1 MKPFRSDEFNEGE
14 NAGLLDDIP
23 FWSAPFGLKLL
34 ENIRYIPGITA
45 LDIGSGTGFP
55 LLELAARLG
64 EGSSVYGIEPW
75 KEMNARSRA
84 KIKGYGL
91 TNVTLIEAEA
101 ESLPFDD
108 RSADLIVSNNG
119 INNVQNRQQVI
130 AECSRVI
137 KPGGQFIFTM
147 NLDKSMFELYTVL
160 ETVLAEMQLT
170 REIELMHQHIKS
182 KRPSLDEM
190 INALRDNNFTIR
202 ALEHDQFN
210 YRFATGTALLN
221 HYFIR
226 LAFMSAWVKL
236 LPDDQIQT
244 IFDTIEERLNEQSG
258 TTNGINLSI
267 PFVLIDAIKN

>member
-1 MKPFRSDEFNEGE
+1 MKPFRPDEFNEGE

-34 ENIRYIPGITA
+34 DNIRYIPGITA
-45 LDIGSGTGFP
+45 IDIGSGTGFP

-64 EGSSVYGIEPW
+64 EDSSVYGIEPW
-75 KEMNARSRA
+75 KEMNARA
-84 KIKGYGL
+84 HTKMKGYCIK
-91 TNVTLIEAEA
+91 NVTLIESAA
-101 ESLPFDD
+101 ESLPYDD

-119 INNVQNRQQVI
+119 INNVQNREKVI
-130 AECSRVI
+130 SECARVL

-147 NLDKSMFELYTVL
+147 NLDKSMFEFYNEL
-160 ETVLAEMQLT
+160 EAVLAEKQMNK
-170 REIELMHQHIKS
+170 EIEQMHAHIKS
-182 KRPSLDEM
+182 KRPPLDKMLTILKE
-190 INALRDNNFTIR
+190 NGFTIR

-226 LAFMSAWVKL
+226 LAFMSAWVKF
-236 LPDDQIQT
+236 LPYDQVQT
-244 IFDTIEERLNEQSG
+244 IFDTIEERLNNQAR

-267 PFVLIDAIKN
+267 PFVMIDSVKN

>member
-1 MKPFRSDEFNEGE
+1 MKPFLSDEFNEGT
-14 NAGLLDDIP
+14 NTGLLDDIP

-64 EGSSVYGIEPW
+64 EGSHVYGIEPW
-75 KEMNARSRA
+75 NQMNTRTRA
-84 KIKGYGL
+84 KMKGYGI
-91 TNVTLIEAEA
+91 TNVTLIESEA
-101 ESLPFDD
+101 ESLTFDD
-108 RSADLIVSNNG
+108 QSADLIVSNNG

-226 LAFMSAWVKL
+226 LAFMNAWVKF

-244 IFDTIEERLNEQSG
+244 IFDTIEERLNKQARTS
-258 TTNGINLSI
+258 NGINLSI